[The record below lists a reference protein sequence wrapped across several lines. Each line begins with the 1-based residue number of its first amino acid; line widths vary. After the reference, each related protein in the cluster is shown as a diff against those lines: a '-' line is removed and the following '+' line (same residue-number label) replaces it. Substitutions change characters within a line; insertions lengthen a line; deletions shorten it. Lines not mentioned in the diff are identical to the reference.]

1 MEVHT
6 HFLKEVSMTSR
17 LLSTLTLTLA
27 AAFST
32 LAHAESGI
40 TMSNDM
46 LVDANGMTL
55 YTFDKDVANSG
66 KSACNGPC
74 ADLWPPALAAN
85 DAASEGELT
94 IVIRDDGSKQWAYK
108 GMPVYTYV
116 EDKAAGD
123 VKGDNVKGVWHIIK

>member
-1 MEVHT
+1 
-6 HFLKEVSMTSR
+6 MTNR

-40 TMSNDM
+40 TMSNDI

-74 ADLWPPALAAN
+74 ADLWPPALVAN
-85 DAASEGELT
+85 DATSEGELT

>member
-1 MEVHT
+1 
-6 HFLKEVSMTSR
+6 MTNR

-32 LAHAESGI
+32 LAHAESSI
-40 TMSNDM
+40 TMSNDI

-74 ADLWPPALAAN
+74 ADLWQQAMGL
-85 DAASEGELT
+85 
-94 IVIRDDGSKQWAYK
+94 
-108 GMPVYTYV
+108 
-116 EDKAAGD
+116 
-123 VKGDNVKGVWHIIK
+123 

>member
-1 MEVHT
+1 
-6 HFLKEVSMTSR
+6 MTSR

-27 AAFST
+27 TAFST

>member
-1 MEVHT
+1 
-6 HFLKEVSMTSR
+6 MTRR